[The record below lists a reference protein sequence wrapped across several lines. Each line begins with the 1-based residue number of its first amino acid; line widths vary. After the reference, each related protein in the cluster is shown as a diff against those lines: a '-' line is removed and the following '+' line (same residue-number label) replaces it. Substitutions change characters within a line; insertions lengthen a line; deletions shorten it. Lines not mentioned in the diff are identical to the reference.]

1 MSSGSQH
8 TRELLIEETRQALSI
23 NGAANL
29 MLKDICARLGF
40 PASLVNYHFGSRERL
55 IAEATVLAYEGYVK
69 QNLAA
74 IDAAGTDPEA
84 RVRAWIWSQY
94 DWTIANPGIAAILNY
109 STVAPGVGEILNT
122 EFTERIQTSSL
133 RNLVAIFKA
142 VREVHLGTV
151 TDEIPTIEMMDDK
164 EYSTVTA
171 IVMWVTLGVST
182 WASGRHIPTRMT
194 AETIERNKVV
204 ESVIDRVLEMAR
216 GLK

>member
-74 IDAAGTDPEA
+74 IDTAGTDPEA

-94 DWTIANPGIAAILNY
+94 DWTIANPGIAAILN
-109 STVAPGVGEILNT
+109 
-122 EFTERIQTSSL
+122 
-133 RNLVAIFKA
+133 
-142 VREVHLGTV
+142 
-151 TDEIPTIEMMDDK
+151 
-164 EYSTVTA
+164 
-171 IVMWVTLGVST
+171 
-182 WASGRHIPTRMT
+182 
-194 AETIERNKVV
+194 
-204 ESVIDRVLEMAR
+204 
-216 GLK
+216 